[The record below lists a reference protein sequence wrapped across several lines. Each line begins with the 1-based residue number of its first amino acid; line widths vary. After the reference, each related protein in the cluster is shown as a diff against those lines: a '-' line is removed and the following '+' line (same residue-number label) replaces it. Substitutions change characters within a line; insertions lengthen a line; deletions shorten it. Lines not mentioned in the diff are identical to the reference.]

1 MPLGH
6 VAFANDLEAT
16 PGAGISWNEI
26 TLEITDEPITK
37 GIELKLPWIPAYR
50 STMPDGDKLQH
61 IGARATLLNTLG
73 TADFPH
79 NW

>member
-26 TLEITDEPITK
+26 TLEITNERITK
-37 GIELKLPWIPAYR
+37 GIELKLPWTPAYR
-50 STMPDGDKLQH
+50 GRCWTVINFSISEPERRSSTL
-61 IGARATLLNTLG
+61 
-73 TADFPH
+73 
-79 NW
+79 